1 MMYFL
6 CFVAGIGTTLLVSWA
21 CGKLIAWQER
31 ENERQAMEALEKD
44 LNHLFEENE

>member
-1 MMYFL
+1 MMYAL
-6 CFVAGIGTTLLVSWA
+6 CFFGGIAATLLASWL

-31 ENERQAMEALEKD
+31 ENEREAMAALEKD